1 MEISLFD
8 IILINTTTYLLGIAS
23 GLLFCCKY
31 KDRIT
36 RSRSLEDL
44 SRYNNNNN
52 NNNQHTIYPPE
63 SNIIVASAPPPPPS
77 HNPVKLTIE

>member
-8 IILINTTTYLLGIAS
+8 IILINTTSYLLGIAS

-36 RSRSLEDL
+36 RSRSLENL
-44 SRYNNNNN
+44 SRYNNNNP
-52 NNNQHTIYPPE
+52 TIYPPE
-63 SNIIVASAPPPPPS
+63 SNIVVASAPPPPP